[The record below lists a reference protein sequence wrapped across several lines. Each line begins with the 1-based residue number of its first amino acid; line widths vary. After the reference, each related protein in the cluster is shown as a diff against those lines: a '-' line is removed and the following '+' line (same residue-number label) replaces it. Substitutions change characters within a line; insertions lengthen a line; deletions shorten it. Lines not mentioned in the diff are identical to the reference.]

1 MAKIRTKLK
10 GDPPAPPQAI
20 IVDNPSEVTV
30 PCLKVLRKLLSD
42 NSIAFQETPLANSE
56 VKFGL
61 TGSSI
66 QAIARDK
73 YSVFLLLS
81 VSAELF
87 WLGTT
92 LVFKRE
98 LGRYR
103 LLSISL
109 VIFKG
114 DSFDEKKTPLLRAEW
129 DNPDPAIPTEH
140 AQPHWH
146 VYPRLLIRDSTNPP
160 RAEAVAF
167 QSLDLSVL
175 DSTQSEDDLA
185 WPTSANFHYA
195 MASTWQA
202 EANGCQEKLNELGR
216 LLGWL
221 NGCISYS
228 RSQLDFL
235 FN

>member
-10 GDPPAPPQAI
+10 AGPPAHPYAI
-20 IVDNPSEVTV
+20 IVDDPSEVTL
-30 PCLKVLRKLLSD
+30 PCLKVLRALLRD
-42 NSIAFQETPLANSE
+42 NSVAFQETPLANNE

-61 TGSSI
+61 TGSSV

-81 VSAELF
+81 VRAELF

-92 LVFKRE
+92 LIFRRE

-103 LLSISL
+103 LLSVSL

-129 DNPDPAIPTEH
+129 DNPDPASTTEH

-146 VYPRLLIRDSTNPP
+146 VYPRLINRGSSNPQVV
-160 RAEAVAF
+160 EVGVF
-167 QSLDLSVL
+167 QSLLSNTDVAH
-175 DSTQSEDDLA
+175 SEDDLD

-202 EANGCQEKLNELGR
+202 EANGCQEKLNELRR

-221 NGCISYS
+221 NGCITYS
-228 RSQLDFL
+228 RNQLNFL

>member
-10 GDPPAPPQAI
+10 ANPSTPPHAI
-20 IVDNPSEVTV
+20 IVDSPSEVTG
-30 PCLKVLRKLLSD
+30 PCLKVLRTLLK
-42 NSIAFQETPLANSE
+42 NPSIAFHETPQANNE
-56 VKFGL
+56 VKCGL
-61 TGSSI
+61 TGSPV

-81 VSAELF
+81 AAELF

-98 LGRYR
+98 LGRYH
-103 LLSISL
+103 LMSASL

-114 DSFDEKKTPLLRAEW
+114 DTFDEKTPLLRAEW
-129 DNPDPAIPTEH
+129 DNPDPTTTIEH

-146 VYPRLLIRDSTNPP
+146 VYPRFINRDWTNSQM
-160 RAEAVAF
+160 VDTVTF
-167 QSLDLSVL
+167 QSFDLTAAGATHSDV
-175 DSTQSEDDLA
+175 EDLA

-195 MASTWQA
+195 MASTWHS
-202 EANGCQEKLNELGR
+202 EANGCQEKLNELSR

-221 NGCISYS
+221 TGCISYS
-228 RSQLDFL
+228 RNQLNFL
-235 FN
+235 FS